1 MGKTACSF
9 WDLCQS
15 SIFNRMY
22 KYGILLGLMVLG
34 YPLTGQRSPEKM
46 IERRV
51 KGKVPSVSV
60 TELAVNPSYI
70 RLDAREK
77 EEFEVSHMPNA
88 YYIGYKEFD
97 ARKVLTL
104 FPDKDTTLVVYCSVG
119 IRSDAIGKKLMAL
132 GYTRVRNLSGGI
144 FKWLNEGF
152 PLIDS
157 TGKETNKIHAYN
169 RFWGLLLQKG
179 EKVYGPENH
188 KGS

>member
-1 MGKTACSF
+1 
-9 WDLCQS
+9 
-15 SIFNRMY
+15 MY
-22 KYGILLGLMVLG
+22 KFGILLGLMVLG
-34 YPLTGQRSPEKM
+34 YPLMGQRSPEKM

-51 KGKVPSVSV
+51 KGNVPSVSV

-77 EEFEVSHMPNA
+77 EEFEVSHIPNS

-97 ARKVLTL
+97 ARKVLAL
-104 FPDKDTTLVVYCSVG
+104 LPNKDTTVVVYCSVG

-132 GYTRVRNLSGGI
+132 GYTRVHNLSGGI

-152 PLIDS
+152 PLID
-157 TGKETNKIHAYN
+157 TAGQKTNRIHPYN

-179 EKVYGPENH
+179 EKVYSPENQA
-188 KGS
+188 GS